1 MTLNIRWQ
9 LTLAVVGFGLILALL
24 SFQVQSAGLCSIQ
37 VPAAGGIFAEGI
49 VGGPEYL
56 NPLLSDGY
64 PVDQEI
70 ISLVFDGL
78 TANDAS
84 GQPSPALAQSWSI
97 SEDGRF
103 VRFNLR
109 RDISWH
115 DGEPFTAED
124 VAFTYGLLQDDA
136 FPGPAALKELWQ
148 SVAIETIDPST
159 IEFTLS
165 EPYAPFMQAT
175 TRGIL
180 PAHLLEG
187 VSVANLTQDAFNENP
202 VGTGP
207 FVISPGQDWKRTQ
220 RLRLTPNPV
229 QWRQGTKI
237 NAVEFRFFPDQAT
250 LLRAFEN
257 GEIQA
262 INRVD
267 AARLPAIAA
276 IPASRLFSA
285 PAPATTTLI
294 FNLTDSA
301 SPPIQDINVRRAL
314 AFAVDR
320 PALRDEVLNGQAVPL
335 EGPFPSTSW
344 AYNPL
349 LLTLYE
355 TRPLSATALLESSGW
370 QQPADA
376 TTRVQEGR
384 ALELRLLA
392 LSGTTN
398 ARLAEAIASQW
409 AKVGVSV
416 QLTRLPDPAQ
426 FRQALANR
434 EFDAAIVNISLPG
447 DPDLYDFWSQQA
459 ILEGQG
465 YAGWNNRRASEA
477 LENGRREWDIETR
490 RTYYDAFLRYFD
502 QDLPALTLFQQVR
515 TYALGAE
522 VNQAD
527 VGRIDQPRDRFNTFA
542 DWFLLYREVT
552 VSCPVEDS
560 A

>member
-1 MTLNIRWQ
+1 MKFNIRWQ

-24 SFQVQSAGLCSIQ
+24 SFQVKSAGLCSIQ
-37 VPAAGGIFAEGI
+37 LPAAGGIFVEGI
-49 VGGPEYL
+49 VGAPEYL

-70 ISLVFDGL
+70 INLIFDGL
-78 TANDAS
+78 TVNDAT
-84 GQPSPALAQSWSI
+84 GKPAPALAQSWSI
-97 SEDGRF
+97 SEDGRS
-103 VRFNLR
+103 VRFILR
-109 RDISWH
+109 RDVSWH

-124 VAFTYGLLQDDA
+124 VAFTYGLLQEDA
-136 FPGPAALKELWQ
+136 FPGPAALKALWQ
-148 SVAIETIDPST
+148 SVT
-159 IEFTLS
+159 IEIIDSSSIEFNLA
-165 EPYAPFMQAT
+165 EPYAPFIQAT

-180 PAHLLEG
+180 PAHLLQG
-187 VSVANLTQDAFNENP
+187 VTAANLAHAAFNDNP

-207 FVISPGQDWKRTQ
+207 FMIIPGQDWRRTQ

-237 NAVEFRFFPDQAT
+237 NGVEFRFFPDQAT
-250 LLRAFEN
+250 LLRAFET
-257 GEIQA
+257 GDIHA

-267 AARLPAIAA
+267 VARLPAIAA
-276 IPASRLFSA
+276 MPGARLFTA
-285 PAPATTTLI
+285 PAPTTTVLL

-301 SPPIQDINVRRAL
+301 SPPIRDVDVRRAL
-314 AFAVDR
+314 AYAVDR
-320 PALRDEVLNGQAVPL
+320 PALRDEVLNGQAIPL

-355 TRPLSATALLESSGW
+355 SRPLSATALLESSGW
-370 QQPADA
+370 LQLAEGA
-376 TTRVQEGR
+376 TRVREGR
-384 ALELRLLA
+384 PLELRLLA
-392 LSGTTN
+392 LAGTTN
-398 ARLAEAIASQW
+398 ARLAEAIAAQW
-409 AKVGVSV
+409 SKVGVSA
-416 QLTRLPDPAQ
+416 QLTRPSDPAQ
-426 FRQALANR
+426 FRQALADR
-434 EFDAAIVNISLPG
+434 QFDAAIVNVSLAG
-447 DPDLYDFWSQQA
+447 DPDLYDFWSQEA

-477 LENGRREWDIETR
+477 LENGRREWDFETR

-502 QDLPALTLFQQVR
+502 EDLPALTLFQQVR
-515 TYALGAE
+515 TYALSAE

-527 VGRIDQPRDRFNTFA
+527 VGRIDQARDRFETFA

-552 VSCPVEDS
+552 VSCPGAES